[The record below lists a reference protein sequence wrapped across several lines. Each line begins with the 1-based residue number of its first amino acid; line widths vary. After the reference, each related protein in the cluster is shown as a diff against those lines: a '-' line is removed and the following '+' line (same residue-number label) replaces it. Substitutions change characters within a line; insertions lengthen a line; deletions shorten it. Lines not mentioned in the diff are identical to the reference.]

1 MSSPAPPRLA
11 RDIFRR
17 HRAAITFGCLL
28 AICHQVSEA
37 LVPVVAGAVIGNAVA
52 TSNGVAIVWGVAA
65 VLGLFAV
72 LSSSAA
78 VGYYLLGRTALV
90 EVHRLRV
97 AALRRILTDP
107 TVLRT
112 RRPGELLSITSS
124 DAQATTQIIQTV
136 SGLIASGLGL
146 AVAAFVLLRIDLGL
160 GVGLLI
166 AVGVLVAIVQLLG
179 PYLQRRLSARQEAV
193 GLAAATAADL
203 LAGLRSLR
211 GFGGVAPAVQRYRA
225 SSRTSLGATIAA
237 TTSTAVVTGVGA
249 LATGVLIVL
258 TAVVA
263 SEYALSGS
271 ISLADLIT
279 VIGMAAFLL
288 DPVSGIT
295 RGIRDL
301 AVNRASGRRVAEL
314 FTTTTPAGR
323 VGAPV
328 ERGAAPTGDFVW
340 HELTLADHDP
350 IELAVAPGELIGVVL
365 VNLSLA
371 ELLAQTLTGERAP
384 ISGSVRWGGQDVRTI
399 TDADLR
405 SHLLVEPH
413 AVHLLGGSVAAAL
426 DTGSTGR
433 GAIDVDRALQAASV
447 QVRELAGH
455 SGGLDDLARMQLLDQ
470 GANLSGGQRQRV
482 ALARALHADRDVLV
496 LRDPTSAVDAVTE
509 DAVAGGLRRVRDGS
523 RRTLVLTSSPL
534 LLARC
539 DRVVFVDEAGVVRIG
554 SHAELSEQDAYRAT
568 VLR

>member
-1 MSSPAPPRLA
+1 M
-11 RDIFRR
+11 FRR
-17 HRAAITFGCLL
+17 HRAPIAAGCLL
-28 AICHQVSEA
+28 AIGHQVSEA
-37 LVPVVAGAVIGNAVA
+37 LVPVVAGWVIGNAVA
-52 TSNGVAIVWGVAA
+52 TSNGAAIGWGIAA
-65 VLGLFAV
+65 ILGLFAV

-107 TVLRT
+107 SVLRT

-146 AVAAFVLLRIDLGL
+146 AVAAFVLLRIDLVL
-160 GVGLLI
+160 GFGLLV
-166 AVGVLVAIVQLLG
+166 AVGVLVAVVQLLG
-179 PYLQRRLSARQEAV
+179 PYLERRLSARQEAV

-211 GFGGVAPAVQRYRA
+211 GFGGVAPAVVRYRGA
-225 SSRTSLGATIAA
+225 SRISLRAAIAA
-237 TTSTAVVTGVGA
+237 TTSTALVTGVGA
-249 LATGVLIVL
+249 VATGVLVVL

-263 SEYALSGS
+263 SQYALSGS

-301 AVNRASGRRVAEL
+301 AVNRAGGRRVAEL
-314 FTTTTPAGR
+314 FASTGVDRFVTPADR
-323 VGAPV
+323 
-328 ERGAAPTGDFVW
+328 AADAAGEFVW
-340 HELTLADHDP
+340 HDLTLADHDP
-350 IELAVAPGELIGVVL
+350 IELTVAAGELIGVVL
-365 VNLSLA
+365 VDLSLA
-371 ELLAQTLTGERAP
+371 ESLAETLTGERAP
-384 ISGSVRWGGQDVRTI
+384 VSGAIRLGGRNVGDI
-399 TDADLR
+399 ADADLR
-405 SHLLVEPH
+405 SQLLVEPH

-433 GAIDVDRALQAASV
+433 GRIDVDRALSAASV

-455 SGGLDDLARMQLLDQ
+455 SSGHRDLAGMQLLDR

-509 DAVAGGLRRVRDGS
+509 DAIAGGLRRARDGS
-523 RRTLVLTSSPL
+523 RRTLLLTSSPL

-539 DRVVFVDEAGVVRIG
+539 DRVLFIDEAGVVRIG
-554 SHAELSEQDAYRAT
+554 THAELSEQDAYRAT

>member
-1 MSSPAPPRLA
+1 MSPAPPTLA

-17 HRAAITFGCLL
+17 HRTAITCGCLL

-97 AALRRILTDP
+97 AAMRRILTDP
-107 TVLRT
+107 SVLRT

-136 SGLIASGLGL
+136 AGLIASGLGL

-160 GVGLLI
+160 GIGLLI
-166 AVGVLVAIVQLLG
+166 AVGVLVAVVQLLG

-314 FTTTTPAGR
+314 FTTTGAGR
-323 VGAPV
+323 VGAP
-328 ERGAAPTGDFVW
+328 GGPAAAASGDFVW
-340 HELTLADHDP
+340 HDLTLADHDP
-350 IELAVAPGELIGVVL
+350 IELTVAPGELIGVVL
-365 VNLSLA
+365 VDLSLA
-371 ELLAQTLTGERAP
+371 ESLAQTLTGERAP
-384 ISGSVRWGGQDVRTI
+384 ISGAVRLGGQDVRTI
-399 TDADLR
+399 TDEDLR
-405 SHLLVEPH
+405 SRLLVEPH

-455 SGGLDDLARMQLLDQ
+455 SGGLGDLARMQLLDQ

-554 SHAELSEQDAYRAT
+554 SHGELSDDDAYRAT

>member
-1 MSSPAPPRLA
+1 M
-11 RDIFRR
+11 FRR
-17 HRAAITFGCLL
+17 HRAPIASGCLL
-28 AICHQVSEA
+28 AIGHQVSEA
-37 LVPVVAGAVIGNAVA
+37 LVPVVAGWVIGNAVA
-52 TSNGVAIVWGVAA
+52 TSNGAAIGWGIAA
-65 VLGLFAV
+65 ILGLFAV

-107 TVLRT
+107 SLLRT

-146 AVAAFVLLRIDLGL
+146 AVAAFVLLRIDLVLGL
-160 GVGLLI
+160 GLLV
-166 AVGVLVAIVQLLG
+166 AVGVLVGVVQLLG
-179 PYLQRRLSARQEAV
+179 PYLERRLSARQEAV

-211 GFGGVAPAVQRYRA
+211 GFGGVASAVVRYRGA
-225 SSRTSLGATIAA
+225 SRTSLRAAIAA
-237 TTSTAVVTGVGA
+237 TTSTALVTGVGA
-249 LATGVLIVL
+249 VATGVLVVL

-263 SEYALSGS
+263 SQYALSGS

-301 AVNRASGRRVAEL
+301 AVNRAGGRRVAEL
-314 FTTTTPAGR
+314 FASTGAGR
-323 VGAPV
+323 V
-328 ERGAAPTGDFVW
+328 AAPEDRTETATADFVW
-340 HELTLADHDP
+340 HDLTLADHDP
-350 IELAVAPGELIGVVL
+350 IELTVAAGELIGVVL
-365 VNLSLA
+365 VDLSLA
-371 ELLAQTLTGERAP
+371 ESLAETLTGERAP
-384 ISGSVRWGGQDVRTI
+384 VSGAVRLGGRDVGSI

-405 SHLLVEPH
+405 SQLLVEPH
-413 AVHLLGGSVAAAL
+413 AVHLLGGSVGAAL

-433 GAIDVDRALQAASV
+433 GHIDVDRALSAASV

-455 SGGLDDLARMQLLDQ
+455 SSGHRDLAGMQLLDR

-482 ALARALHADRDVLV
+482 ALARALHADRDILV

-509 DAVAGGLRRVRDGS
+509 DAIADGLRRARDGS
-523 RRTLVLTSSPL
+523 RRTLVMTSSPL

-539 DRVVFVDEAGVVRIG
+539 DRVLFVDEAGAVRIG
-554 SHAELSEQDAYRAT
+554 THAELSAQDAYWAT